1 MQQERKVAD
10 RRDAEASVCLAV
22 RDLVQAWPVEPHSVE
37 ELARSAM
44 APAVDRVVAAMVEGA
59 LSHVQARGWT
69 EAEARRAVAKR
80 RDVSPTGRLV
90 LDDGLSVTPRV
101 VSSVGRAGWLRGVI
115 EVMARLADLPAL
127 PALSRAAGD
136 PVLDDDQARMLEKVR
151 ALLAKAEST
160 TFDDEAEACTAKAQ
174 ELIARYSIDAALV
187 ESRGGRLGGSASV
200 SAVRIAVDDPYAHA
214 KTLLLQ
220 AVAREN
226 RCFALW
232 DKQFGF
238 NTIFGH
244 AADLRVV
251 ELLFTSLLVQA
262 VGAMQRAGSHVDRTG
277 TIRTRSFRQSFL
289 VAFANRIGE
298 RLREANCRA
307 EAAAVDEV
315 GDSFLPVLAARSDAA
330 REACAEMFPKQGRTA
345 VSVINAEGWVAGRAA
360 ADTASLDAGA
370 PLSA

>member
-1 MQQERKVAD
+1 MGKSNRARRQAKQRARAQQERKVAD
-10 RRDAEASVCLAV
+10 RRDVEARVCLAV
-22 RDLVQAWPVEPHSVE
+22 RDLVQAWPVELHSVE
-37 ELARSAM
+37 ELAGSAM
-44 APAVDRVVAAMVEGA
+44 APAVDRAVAAMIEGA
-59 LSHVQARGWT
+59 IAHVQARGWT
-69 EAEARRAVAKR
+69 EAEAGRALVRRK
-80 RDVSPTGRLV
+80 DVSPPARLL

-160 TFDDEAEACTAKAQ
+160 AFEDEADACTAKAQ

-187 ESRGGRLGGSASV
+187 ESQGGGPGGSASV
-200 SAVRIAVDDPYAHA
+200 SAVRIAVDDSYAHA

-238 NTIFGH
+238 NG
-244 AADLRVV
+244 LRARGR
-251 ELLFTSLLVQA
+251 S
-262 VGAMQRAGSHVDRTG
+262 AGGRTA
-277 TIRTRSFRQSFL
+277 RSCL
-289 VAFANRIGE
+289 
-298 RLREANCRA
+298 
-307 EAAAVDEV
+307 
-315 GDSFLPVLAARSDAA
+315 LAARSDAA
-330 REACAEMFPKQGRTA
+330 REACAEMFPNRVGPRC
-345 VSVINAEGWVAGRAA
+345 R
-360 ADTASLDAGA
+360 
-370 PLSA
+370 